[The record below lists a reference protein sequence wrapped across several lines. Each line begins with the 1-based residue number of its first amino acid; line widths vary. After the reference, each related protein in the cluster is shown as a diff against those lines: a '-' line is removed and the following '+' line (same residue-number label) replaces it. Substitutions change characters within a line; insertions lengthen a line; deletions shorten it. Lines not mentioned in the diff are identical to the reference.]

1 MKQFRSTLIIGL
13 VVIALVALGA
23 SSAVAADPP
32 QPWMYAAIQSSGL
45 GTVEA
50 VQASF
55 IRYQNGQALL
65 HQYDTPGKWK
75 AAYESDVSNWLRAHG
90 CASCYID
97 NNLMSFKLRIDAPIY
112 MFDAGASAVPY

>member
-1 MKQFRSTLIIGL
+1 MKHTLIIGIVL
-13 VVIALVALGA
+13 LALVAFGA
-23 SSAVAADPP
+23 SVASAEAP
-32 QPWMYAAIQSSGL
+32 QPWMYAAVQSSGL

-55 IRYQNGQALL
+55 IRYQNAQAAI
-65 HQYDTPGKWK
+65 HQYNTPGKWQ

>member
-1 MKQFRSTLIIGL
+1 MKSRLIVL
-13 VVIALVALGA
+13 FVLVALIVA
-23 SSAVAADPP
+23 FAAPSALAADPP
-32 QPWMYAAIQSSGL
+32 QPWMYAAVQSSGL

-65 HQYDTPGKWK
+65 HQYNTPGKWQ

-112 MFDAGASAVPY
+112 MFDAGASAIPY